1 MARMAQRRSCR
12 AAVAIVTVFVAS
24 LVSGWPARAQSAAA
38 ERSFH
43 QSAEQVR
50 KAVQDLHA
58 SSSGHLP
65 TLEGFVDE
73 DSLGGASLD
82 KYQRGFYQCA
92 VQVAPAAK
100 GGVVVH
106 VTAKITAW
114 YAAADASKAGYKT
127 VASNG
132 RLESDYLD
140 RLEQALGGGASADG
154 ASGSSDA
161 SSAASNSGATNRART
176 GSGNTGAGASK
187 SAKASSPASAPA
199 AASGAARST
208 PDSAAN
214 STLDTATLKLRREAA
229 ERQTQELSANLRS
242 LQEIQQNQAHPN
254 DLASVKTDGSE
265 IYAKPEVNSDVLMR
279 AHLEDEFQV
288 LSAEAQW
295 VHVQISGA
303 SRGWMRRSQ
312 LDMPEGFEPTAKN
325 VSTAAG
331 AAGAGAAPVT
341 VEPFQVSR
349 EETGAFPGAWKPLAG
364 KMVRIVWISPTGSSS
379 AGEKRAFAKSILIAR
394 AQSATDAAG
403 IAGVV
408 VIFDSADGGQI
419 SATLDDIRKLNDGA
433 MHEDAFWRA
442 CSLDPPESFQ
452 QSSPNGMPE

>member
-1 MARMAQRRSCR
+1 VTTRIALRWNFWVTA
-12 AAVAIVTVFVAS
+12 AIVAAFVGS
-24 LVSGWPARAQSAAA
+24 FISVPTARAQSAAS
-38 ERSFH
+38 ERRFH

-50 KAVQDLHA
+50 KVVQDLHG

-65 TLEGFVDE
+65 TLEGFVDDE
-73 DSLGGASLD
+73 SAGGASLD
-82 KYQRGFYQCA
+82 KYQRGFYQCV
-92 VQVAPAAK
+92 VQVVPAAK
-100 GGVVVH
+100 GEVVVK

-127 VASNG
+127 LTSNG

-140 RLEQALGGGASADG
+140 RLEQVLGGGASADG
-154 ASGSSDA
+154 SARAAGAASTSAPSA
-161 SSAASNSGATNRART
+161 SAATRSRSSAGVNST
-176 GSGNTGAGASK
+176 ASK
-187 SAKASSPASAPA
+187 SAKASPSKTNSTATSAPV
-199 AASGAARST
+199 AASPTST
-208 PDSAAN
+208 AN
-214 STLDTATLKLRREAA
+214 STLDTAALKQRREAA

-279 AHLEDEFQV
+279 AHQQDEFQV

-312 LDMPEGFEPTAKN
+312 LEMPDGFEPTTKN
-325 VSTAAG
+325 VSTAG
-331 AAGAGAAPVT
+331 AAPPVT
-341 VEPFQVSR
+341 VEPFRVSR
-349 EETGAFPGAWKPLAG
+349 EDTGTFPGAWKPLAG

-379 AGEKRAFAKSILIAR
+379 AAEKRAFAKSILIAR
-394 AQSATDAAG
+394 AQSTTDAAG

-419 SATLDDIRKLNDGA
+419 AATLDDIRKLNDGA
-433 MHEDAFWRA
+433 MREDAFWRD

-452 QSSPNGMPE
+452 QTSPNGMPE

>member
-1 MARMAQRRSCR
+1 MAHGRNWWVAVAM
-12 AAVAIVTVFVAS
+12 AVAIVAAFVAS
-24 LVSGWPARAQSAAA
+24 LVSARPARAQNAAAA

-65 TLEGFVDE
+65 TLDGFVDE
-73 DSLGGASLD
+73 DSLGDASLD
-82 KYQRGFYQCA
+82 KYERGFYQCV

-106 VTAKITAW
+106 VTVKITAW

-127 VASNG
+127 LTSNG

-140 RLEQALGGGASADG
+140 RLEQVLGGGASADG
-154 ASGSSDA
+154 G
-161 SSAASNSGATNRART
+161 
-176 GSGNTGAGASK
+176 
-187 SAKASSPASAPA
+187 SSPADAPNSASTSGVTARPRTH
-199 AASGAARST
+199 ASGASATASKPAKT
-208 PDSAAN
+208 NSPAAGAAAGGAAAPSAAN
-214 STLDTATLKLRREAA
+214 STLDTATLKQRREAA

-279 AHLEDEFQV
+279 AHQEDEFQV

-303 SRGWMRRSQ
+303 ARGWMRRSQ
-312 LDMPEGFEPTAKN
+312 LDMPDGFEPTAKN

-331 AAGAGAAPVT
+331 AAGAAPVT

-349 EETGAFPGAWKPLAG
+349 EDTGTFPGDWKPLAG

-379 AGEKRAFAKSILIAR
+379 ASEKRAFAKSILIAR

-419 SATLDDIRKLNDGA
+419 AATLDDIRKLNDGA
-433 MHEDAFWRA
+433 MREDAFWRA

-452 QSSPNGMPE
+452 QTSPNGMPE

>member
-1 MARMAQRRSCR
+1 MGRRALSRCSS
-12 AAVAIVTVFVAS
+12 VLVAS
-24 LVSGWPARAQSAAA
+24 LLATLAWAYPALAQSAQGAPA

-242 LQEIQQNQAHPN
+242 LQEIQQNQAHPI

-331 AAGAGAAPVT
+331 AAGAAPVT

-452 QSSPNGMPE
+452 QTSPNGMPE